1 MTLRDTQVGGPPA
14 PSPTA
19 AEWEAIERD
28 EQFRAL
34 VRAKRGFIFPA
45 TVFFIVYYFALPVL
59 VGYWPEAMSRDV
71 IGEVNV
77 AYLFAL
83 SQFVMAW
90 IIMAM
95 YVRRA
100 KVFDGMVAR
109 LIAKVRGGAR

>member
-1 MTLRDTQVGGPPA
+1 MTLRDPQAGGPP
-14 PSPTA
+14 
-19 AEWEAIERD
+19 EWEAIERD
-28 EQFRAL
+28 PEFRAL
-34 VRAKRGFIFPA
+34 VHAKRGFIFPA
-45 TVFFIVYYFALPVL
+45 TIFFIVYYFALPVL

-109 LIAKVRGGAR
+109 LVARVRGGAR

>member
-1 MTLRDTQVGGPPA
+1 MTQGN
-14 PSPTA
+14 
-19 AEWEAIERD
+19 WEEIERD
-28 EQFRAL
+28 ADFREL
-34 VRAKRGFIFPA
+34 VQAKRGFIFPA
-45 TVFFIVYYFALPVL
+45 TIFFIVYYFALPVL

-71 IGEVNV
+71 VGEVNV

-100 KVFDGMVAR
+100 KVFDAMVAR
-109 LIAKVRGGAR
+109 LIARVRGGAR